1 MTLILRE
8 EQIERIARH
17 ALENPARPHRFN
29 KEKYGPNL
37 HIESDADLSQAI
49 REAIADPKS
58 KIIDRAQ
65 GGHIVWQPTTNL
77 TLLIDGQGGG
87 TAYRDRRFERDFERL
102 LKSENM
108 SRARMGIE
116 AVQVRE
122 RGAAEI
128 TSRSKSP
135 RITPELLER
144 AKRAASRPPREQ
156 GDKDHDRER

>member
-8 EQIERIARH
+8 EQIERIVRH

-37 HIESDADLSQAI
+37 HIESGADLSRAI
-49 REAIADPKS
+49 REATADPKS
-58 KIIDRAQ
+58 KIIDRSQ
-65 GGHIVWQPTTNL
+65 GGHIIWQPTTNL
-77 TLLIDGQGGG
+77 TLLIDGRGGG
-87 TAYRDRRFERDFERL
+87 TAYRDRRFEKDFERL
-102 LKSENM
+102 LKVENRT
-108 SRARMGIE
+108 RAKKGLE

-122 RGAAEI
+122 GGAAEI

-144 AKRAASRPPREQ
+144 VKRAASRPPRER
-156 GDKDHDRER
+156 GEKDHDRDR